1 VTIAVL
7 AAAVLLLAILDWLL
21 FWAWLRVRDDHARLL
36 TLEAERRARRNDP
49 PRPLHVVDLRTP
61 PA

>member
-1 VTIAVL
+1 MLIALL
-7 AAAVLLLAILDWLL
+7 ATTCLLLAILDWLL
-21 FWAWLRVRDDHARLL
+21 FWAWLEQQRRCQRLL
-36 TLEAERRARRNDP
+36 TLEAERRARHNDR